1 VPQKIIMAITLYP
14 IVRKRFY
21 MILEKLE
28 SIPKMFSVQDKKY
41 RETLYATDTVPAGE
55 SKLQKINTSN
65 VGDFLVLYITG
76 SFTTLRV
83 VDEHIV
89 DVGISFLSA
98 QLKDGNS
105 QTLLFNDF
113 IDMQLWVSPGRVKS
127 VLSNS
132 LSTDPP
138 AGYFLYPLEFEYL
151 FSKNSDILIDVKN
164 TGNTPNTWKLAFH
177 GLRYR

>member
-1 VPQKIIMAITLYP
+1 
-14 IVRKRFY
+14 

-28 SIPKMFSVQDKKY
+28 SITKMFSVQDKKY

-65 VGDFLVLYITG
+65 VGDFLVLFITG

-83 VDEHIV
+83 INDAIV
-89 DVGISFLSA
+89 DVGVCFLSA

-127 VLSNS
+127 VLSTT
-132 LSTDPP
+132 LLTDPP

>member
-1 VPQKIIMAITLYP
+1 
-14 IVRKRFY
+14 

-28 SIPKMFSVQDKKY
+28 SITRMFSVQDKKY
-41 RETLYATDTVPAGE
+41 RETLYATDTVPANE

-65 VGDFLVLYITG
+65 VGDFLVLFITG
-76 SFTTLRV
+76 TFTTLKFIG
-83 VDEHIV
+83 EFIV
-89 DVGISFLSA
+89 DAGICSLSA

-127 VLSNS
+127 LLSVN
-132 LSTDPP
+132 LLTDPP
-138 AGYFLYPLEFEYL
+138 AGYFLMPFEFEYL

-164 TGNTPNTWKLAFH
+164 IANTPNSYQLAFH